1 MRGWVSAVL
10 SDFWN
15 HSESGTDSTIGTQ
28 MHSDSRLKVLAP
40 PSHTTDLPCF
50 QIRMP
55 PRMAMMNIGSSDERP
70 NGSSSRKD
78 QARMAGVQVL
88 GRNKDFMDQASAFGC
103 PCIRQGWIV
112 PHRLPVRL

>member
-10 SDFWN
+10 SDFLN

-55 PRMAMMNIGSSDERP
+55 PRMAMMNMGSSDERP

-78 QARMAGVQVL
+78 QARTGGVHVL
-88 GRNKDFMDQASAFGC
+88 GRNKDFMDMLQNFFGCRC
-103 PCIRQGWIV
+103 PCIRQGG
-112 PHRLPVRL
+112 